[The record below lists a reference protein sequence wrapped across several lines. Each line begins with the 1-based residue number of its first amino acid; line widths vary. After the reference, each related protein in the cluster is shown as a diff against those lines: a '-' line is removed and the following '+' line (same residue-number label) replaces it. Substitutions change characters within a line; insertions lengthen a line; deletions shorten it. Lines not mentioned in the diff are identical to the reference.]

1 MCYAAQLQREL
12 IHRNAAILFEEVI
25 ELEDPSKSLISF
37 EIKDVETLA
46 LLAERLGVLGQSHL
60 GTQTLRDI
68 VAAAQLVADLLPVLD
83 RVAQDAQ
90 HQIGPRASA
99 LKVHEAYQ
107 TWKLQVGHLLQLCNG
122 TEDANVSFRE
132 MSVSVSEA
140 LISVRELLEK
150 CRVAEGESKA
160 RAALQGDFNAI
171 SELLG
176 GGVLAGWVPLRNTI
190 TSALNEAIESGAS
203 AEKGQECLAS
213 MMSLW
218 EDSALAGNA
227 LTEVYK
233 SAAEWPVQPRA
244 QSESPSSWLL
254 TTLRAVSRW
263 VQHEV
268 GRMSKLRPG
277 EIPSLPVDL
286 GNALAAPVVQVAFEI
301 EAQLAP
307 LRAKAAGAVETLQS
321 LRMLAEKAKHDGFT
335 VRSEVY
341 EYVGHLLTECRLDS
355 DYLIAL
361 QESSIILGS
370 EIVDVCRRKLSPLIQ
385 AMPVYLRTP
394 LFDLQEDSSE
404 GYRVLTDVV
413 ADNAVDVGFA
423 LRVWARRADW
433 PTELVEG
440 PSSPVWRRFRELGA
454 VGYWAIV
461 ALLDSQIESETASAD
476 LLAAYVADI
485 QGSPVGLLPLA
496 GMARLDLTDESVL
509 VLLAAVELVAFRS
522 GLDVEM
528 RGIPTFVQR
537 FAEKF
542 PAICDRMRPRITAR
556 FSGARHHASSSASAI
571 DPVQEFRE
579 QAHRAVRLRNYR
591 GIKCIEQLGRRFVDE
606 CAAPFLEKLER
617 AHTAREVKEA
627 LSGDEAQL
635 QVAHVIDQWA
645 RELTHGP
652 EGQLRQRLISDCQ
665 EMLDAVRAFGI
676 SLSKSSAPMVSC
688 HKEVKGEID
697 KVRNLGNLGATAANL
712 IAAVLL
718 GKPPKLIFPGVT
730 LENGSVLASFPRTLA
745 LWNDGDMRLSR
756 YGEAITMDLRGD
768 PLAYALSEAEAG
780 RVGRAV
786 GVLENLGVPQTHT
799 MRLAVEA
806 RGREWA
812 ELVEMD
818 RQEIASD
825 IGDATDSDRS
835 TQLLQSLCEAVSQ
848 RDYADAAKLLE
859 ELRAQAS
866 EKRKARE
873 DAKKV
878 RDELTRRVEEFVV
891 DVSRTPRTVRSTWT
905 ENAQALLDDLV
916 GGAPVEGVQ
925 AKLDALKNRLAAG
938 APPPAP
944 ERAGLYEVPAKA
956 NQIGI
961 PAPDDQQHDMLTEYA
976 GIVKAVVGT
985 MYGFILP
992 FEEDLREMEDIF
1004 FHKNN
1009 IRSSVDTPPQLPPA
1023 GAVVGFRDLMLGPE
1037 HTRPAAMD
1045 VWILSPQE
1053 QEAAVNALS
1062 EQLGIRLKGVG
1073 FVSEGALFT
1082 VGQGFHSAQPP
1093 GEAFA
1098 DSLVQFDSEQVGN
1111 GESRVSI
1118 VGPYRKSTDLGIEF
1132 LRRVARRATA
1142 PRKRPS
1148 LDMTNLSTSMLR
1160 DLVPSRPEAY
1170 RDAKALQLLLST
1182 IEEHEQAVAAVEE
1195 LASLSSEDKVMA
1207 WRRAVLVG
1215 SYLVR
1220 AKVRREPVQA
1230 VLETLANAAP
1240 SWFGPNPDGTFALVY
1255 QALLSFAEGNPQEL
1269 PNEEVYSFFHCIQDR
1284 LGAAPHYR
1292 LELIQAYISIED
1304 ADKDVKNA
1312 DKVRRAEQ
1320 HIRRAMVI
1328 NPRLAEAHDLLRQLR
1343 DKFGKRTTV
1352 IPMEK
1357 VLPGSSLPTDPVL
1370 ATACIRDFYDSLGG
1384 RTDEQKANQFF
1395 SNNQQRLQ
1403 KGIALDTL
1411 ISQHCRYLLTCDS
1424 PAGAEQILLENAQ
1437 GGYVEN
1443 WPTFVDLLHDLWL
1456 ALDLDVYRVKEA
1468 IGRIGGTLPVEAQP
1482 HLELLLGRI
1491 LFGKGRY
1498 ESALRHAGHANE
1510 ALRSTESRQLLTRC
1524 QQVGSATS
1532 NASAAV
1538 VVREQVWLEAQTI
1551 AAEGDNLALSEF
1563 ILSHM
1568 DNEHV
1573 GPWLVLNSVSESGI
1587 FTHETEKR
1595 SLLLRARSLEATP
1608 SVDLLQAEIMV
1619 RWGREVA
1626 GQVAGLDSTLL
1637 SEVVGS
1643 SASTASML
1651 QSIDLALDDAR
1662 ASFAVH
1668 EALLQ
1673 IHPSDLAVRWQL
1685 AIAAKRLWT
1694 TTREPRFIDEYVLS
1708 SVPCVRPKDTLAPSP
1723 AAVTNDML
1731 AMNLYGLAAVIAHT
1745 GVQAGNRNLTD
1756 IRTHAVERAVLA
1768 PWEWPS
1774 ALQRSRVELEE
1785 HHWGTAA
1792 NHVVCALLANPS
1804 HWPTCRTYLKIFT
1817 DLPKEEDPIVL
1828 GAVLDLGIAG
1838 VLLAAETNLGK
1849 LSPELLV
1856 IQAELVLAV
1865 AGIDNSPANSDDVA
1879 QKCSD
1884 LCSRAQRLRQGF
1896 RPAIELQNRLKPDV
1910 FLAPGETYAG
1920 RYRVV
1925 EALEPGSYGQ
1935 VYRADVLNPK
1945 PGEPTVVAMKFVR
1958 ADAPTPEKRAQ
1969 QRNALAREARIA
1981 LCLKHPNIV
1990 RVFDF
1995 IGNRCL
2001 VMEYVEGW
2009 TLASRIENR
2018 VRIPWR
2024 NALQIGLQIAL
2035 ALEYATELAR
2045 REFGTDDARAAAR
2058 EFAHR
2063 DIHPGNIMVVD
2074 GSEGPQAKLLDFG
2087 LARIPGGTAT
2097 TAVFAGVNRRL
2108 VYRAPDYGPRM
2119 DHRGDMFALG
2129 VVLYE
2134 LITGEGPYPYDQYC
2148 DYQNTQATPED
2159 TASSLRH
2166 VRDLMPPE
2174 MEIPDYFDAVLAKMV
2189 GFGCADRHDSW
2200 SSLIRELRT
2209 VIEKSGGI

>member
-1 MCYAAQLQREL
+1 M
-12 IHRNAAILFEEVI
+12 
-25 ELEDPSKSLISF
+25 EDPSKSLISF

-90 HQIGPRASA
+90 RQIGPRASA

-160 RAALQGDFNAI
+160 RAALQRDFHAL
-171 SELLG
+171 SELIG
-176 GGVLAGWVPLRNTI
+176 DGVLAGWAPLWNTVS
-190 TSALNEAIESGAS
+190 SALSEAIESGAS

-213 MMSLW
+213 MVSLW

-227 LTEVYK
+227 LIEVYK
-233 SAAEWPVQPRA
+233 SAAEWPVQSRA

-254 TTLRAVSRW
+254 ATLRAVSRW

-277 EIPSLPVDL
+277 ELPSLPVDL
-286 GNALAAPVVQVAFEI
+286 RPALTAPVVQVAFEI

-307 LRAKAAGAVETLQS
+307 LRAKAAGAVATLQW
-321 LRMLAEKAKHDGFT
+321 LRMLAEKAKQDGFT
-335 VRSEVY
+335 IRSEVR
-341 EYVGHLLTECRLDS
+341 ECVGHLLTECRLDS
-355 DYLIAL
+355 DYLTAL
-361 QESSIILGS
+361 QESSIILGP
-370 EIVDVCRRKLSPLIQ
+370 ETVDVCRRRLSPLLQ
-385 AMPVYLRTP
+385 SMPVYLRTP
-394 LFDLQEDSSE
+394 LFDRQEDGSE
-404 GYRVLTDVV
+404 GYRVLTDAVS
-413 ADNAVDVGFA
+413 DNTVDVGFA

-433 PTELVEG
+433 PAELVEG
-440 PSSPVWRRFRELGA
+440 PSSPVWRRFRELDT
-454 VGYWAIV
+454 VGCWAIV
-461 ALLDSQIESETASAD
+461 ALLDSQIGSETASAD
-476 LLAAYVADI
+476 LLASYVADVL
-485 QGSPVGLLPLA
+485 GSPDGLLPLA
-496 GMARLDLTDESVL
+496 GMARLDLTDDSVL
-509 VLLAAVELVAFRS
+509 ALLAAVELVAFRS

-537 FAEKF
+537 FADQF
-542 PAICDRMRPRITAR
+542 PAICDRMRPRIAAR
-556 FSGARHHASSSASAI
+556 FSGAQHRASSGSSAI

-579 QAHRAVRLRNYR
+579 QAHRAVRPRNYR
-591 GIKCIEQLGRRFVDE
+591 GVKCIEQLGRRFVDE

-617 AHTAREVKEA
+617 ARTAREVKEA
-627 LSGDEAQL
+627 LNGDEAQL
-635 QVAHVIDQWA
+635 QVAHVIDRWA
-645 RELTHGP
+645 REFPHGP

-665 EMLDAVRAFGI
+665 EMVDAVRAFGLR
-676 SLSKSSAPMVSC
+676 LSESSGPVVSG
-688 HKEVKGEID
+688 HTGLEREID
-697 KVRNLGNLGATAANL
+697 NVRNLGGLGATAADL
-712 IAAVLL
+712 IADVLL
-718 GKPPKLIFPGVT
+718 GNPPKLIFPGVT
-730 LENGSVLASFPRTLA
+730 LENRSGLASFPRTLA
-745 LWNDGDMRLSR
+745 LWNDGDMRLFR
-756 YGEAITMDLRGD
+756 YVEAITTDLQGD

-780 RVGRAV
+780 RVGRSV
-786 GVLENLGVPQTHT
+786 EVLENLGVPQTHA

-848 RDYADAAKLLE
+848 RDYADAAELLE
-859 ELRAQAS
+859 DLRAQAS

-905 ENAQALLDDLV
+905 ENAQALLDDLA

-938 APPPAP
+938 DTPPAP

-956 NQIGI
+956 NQTGV

-992 FEEDLREMEDIF
+992 FDEDLREMEDIY

-1023 GAVVGFRDLMLGPE
+1023 GAVVGFRVLVLGPE
-1037 HTRPAAMD
+1037 YTRPAAMD
-1045 VWILSPQE
+1045 VWMLSPQE
-1053 QEAAVNALS
+1053 QEAPVNALS
-1062 EQLGIRLKGVG
+1062 EQLGIPLKGVG

-1093 GEAFA
+1093 DAAFA

-1111 GESRVSI
+1111 GKSRVSI

-1142 PRKRPS
+1142 PRRRPS

-1170 RDAKALQLLLST
+1170 RDAKALQLSLST

-1215 SYLVR
+1215 SYL
-1220 AKVRREPVQA
+1220 ATSKARREPVQA
-1230 VLETLANAAP
+1230 VLEHLAKATP
-1240 SWFGPNPDGTFALVY
+1240 SWFGSNPDGTFALVY
-1255 QALLSFAEGNPQEL
+1255 QALHSFAEGNPQEL
-1269 PNEEVYSFFHCIQDR
+1269 PHEEVYSFFHDIQDR

-1304 ADKDVKNA
+1304 ADQDVKNA

-1352 IPMEK
+1352 IPVEK

-1370 ATACIRDFYDSLGG
+1370 ATEFIRYFYDSLGG
-1384 RTDEQKANQFF
+1384 RADEEKAKRFF
-1395 SNNQQRLQ
+1395 ANNRQRLQ

-1424 PAGAEQILLENAQ
+1424 SAAAEQILLENAQ
-1437 GGYVEN
+1437 GGCVEN

-1456 ALDLDVYRVKEA
+1456 ALDLDEFRVEEA

-1498 ESALRHAGHANE
+1498 ESALRHAGNANA

-1524 QQVGSATS
+1524 QQVGRSTSSAT
-1532 NASAAV
+1532 AEV

-1551 AAEGDNLALSEF
+1551 ADEGDNLALAEF
-1563 ILSHM
+1563 VLSHM
-1568 DNEHV
+1568 DDEHV
-1573 GPWLVLNSVSESGI
+1573 GPWLVLKSVSESGM
-1587 FTHETEKR
+1587 FTHETERK
-1595 SLLLRARSLEATP
+1595 SLLRRAHSLEATP

-1637 SEVVGS
+1637 SEAVGS
-1643 SASTASML
+1643 SACTVSML
-1651 QSIDLALDDAR
+1651 QSIDRALDDAGT
-1662 ASFAVH
+1662 SYAVH

-1708 SVPCVRPKDTLAPSP
+1708 SVPCVRPKDALAPSP
-1723 AAVTNDML
+1723 AVVANDML
-1731 AMNLYGLAAVIAHT
+1731 AMNLYGLAAVVAHA

-1756 IRTHAVERAVLA
+1756 IKMHAAERAVLA

-1774 ALQRSRVELEE
+1774 ALQRSRVDLEE
-1785 HHWGTAA
+1785 HRWGTAA
-1792 NHVVCALLANPS
+1792 NHVACALLTNPG
-1804 HWPTCRTYLKIFT
+1804 HWPTCRAYLKVFT
-1817 DLPKEEDPIVL
+1817 DLPKEEDPIAL

-1838 VLLAAETNLGK
+1838 VLLAAETDLGK

-1865 AGIDNSPANSDDVA
+1865 GGIDNIPANSDNA
-1879 QKCSD
+1879 ARQCYE

-1920 RYRVV
+1920 RYRIV
-1925 EALEPGSYGQ
+1925 EALLPGSYGQ
-1935 VYRADVLNPK
+1935 VYRADVLDPR
-1945 PGEPTVVAMKFVR
+1945 PGEPAVVAMKLVR
-1958 ADAPTPEKRAQ
+1958 ADAPTPEKREQ
-1969 QRNALAREARIA
+1969 QRGALAREARVA
-1981 LCLKHPNIV
+1981 LRLKHQNIV

-1995 IGNRCL
+1995 IDNRCL
-2001 VMEYVEGW
+2001 VMEYIEGW
-2009 TLASRIENR
+2009 TLASRIDNR

-2024 NALQIGLQIAL
+2024 TALKIGLQIAL
-2035 ALEYATELAR
+2035 ALEYATELAH
-2045 REFGTDDARAAAR
+2045 REFGTGDANAAAR
-2058 EFAHR
+2058 AFAHR
-2063 DIHPGNIMVVD
+2063 DIHPGNIMVID

-2108 VYRAPDYGPRM
+2108 IYRAPEYGPRM
-2119 DHRGDMFALG
+2119 DYRGDMFALG

-2134 LITGEGPYPYDQYC
+2134 LITGEGPYPYDKYC
-2148 DYQNTQATPED
+2148 DYQNNQATPEE
-2159 TASSLRH
+2159 TSTSLRR
-2166 VRDLMPPE
+2166 VSDLISPE
-2174 MEIPDYFDAVLAKMV
+2174 TKIPEYFDEVLEKMV
-2189 GFGCADRHDSW
+2189 RFRCQDRHDSW
-2200 SSLIRELRT
+2200 SSLIRELST
-2209 VIEKSGGI
+2209 VIEQSRDA